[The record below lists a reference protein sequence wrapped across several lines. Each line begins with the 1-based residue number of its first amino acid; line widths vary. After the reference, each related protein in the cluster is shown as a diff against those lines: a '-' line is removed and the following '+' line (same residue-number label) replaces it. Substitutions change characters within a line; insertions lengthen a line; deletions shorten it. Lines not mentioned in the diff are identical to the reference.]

1 MKGTKRQEK
10 SFMLASAA
18 ILFIVMTV
26 LAGGCATPKIKPID
40 KTDFSHQLQFL
51 IIGTTTRED
60 VLLKLGEPS
69 GRFEEERILTYMLSI
84 DDKRDLRVLPRQL
97 AVSPTDP
104 RVYELNPMVCSL
116 VLVFQS
122 DNLLEK
128 SELVCSGDEP
138 K

>member
-1 MKGTKRQEK
+1 MKGTTYQRK
-10 SFMLASAA
+10 SLLLLFTM
-18 ILFIVMTV
+18 LFIGITV
-26 LAGGCATPKIKPID
+26 LVSGCATPRIKPID
-40 KTDFSHQLQFL
+40 KMDFSNRLQFL
-51 IIGTTTRED
+51 VNGATTREE

-69 GRFEEERILTYMLSI
+69 GQFEGERILTYMLSI

-97 AVSPTDP
+97 AVSRTDP
-104 RVYELNPMVCSL
+104 RVYELDPTVCSL

>member
-1 MKGTKRQEK
+1 M
-10 SFMLASAA
+10 
-18 ILFIVMTV
+18 LFIAMTV
-26 LAGGCATPKIKPID
+26 LASGCATPKIKPIE
-40 KTDFSHQLQFL
+40 KMDFSDRLQFL
-51 IIGTTTRED
+51 VNGITTRED

-69 GRFEEERILTYMLSI
+69 GRFEGERILTYMLSI
-84 DDKRDLRVLPRQL
+84 DDNKDLRVLPRPL
-97 AVSPTDP
+97 AVSRTDP
-104 RVYELNPMVCSL
+104 RIYNLNPMVCSL